1 MDIQAQKNK
10 FLKKEVMSME
20 VSIVVT
26 VIGLCAS
33 VSSIVFSLL
42 AYKRSERQDQRKEG
56 KSEGLIMSD
65 IGYIKACVD
74 RVEKNLTRVDETY
87 KNVIERLAKVE
98 ESVAHITKRVDE
110 SQGN

>member
-1 MDIQAQKNK
+1 
-10 FLKKEVMSME
+10 ME
-20 VSIVVT
+20 ASIIVT
-26 VIGLCAS
+26 AIGLCAS
-33 VSSIVFSLL
+33 VSSIIFALL
-42 AYKRSERQDQRKEG
+42 AFKRSERQDQRKEG

-74 RVEKNLTRVDETY
+74 RVEKNITRVDETY

-110 SQGN
+110 QQNN